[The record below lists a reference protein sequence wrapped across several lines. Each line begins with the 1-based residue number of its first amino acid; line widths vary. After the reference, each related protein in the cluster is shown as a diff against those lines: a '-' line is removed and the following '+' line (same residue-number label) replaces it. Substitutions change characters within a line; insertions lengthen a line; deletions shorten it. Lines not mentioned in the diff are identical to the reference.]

1 MDGHVLSL
9 LMAVLSP
16 VGGHAH
22 TLGAV
27 GTRGSDGPTVFCVTD
42 LNTLPKLQVFQFVII
57 VEKVD
62 VKAAV
67 VAKDFFDTE
76 VTPVVG

>member
-1 MDGHVLSL
+1 
-9 LMAVLSP
+9 MAVLSP

-27 GTRGSDGPTVFCVTD
+27 GTRGCDGPTVFRMTN
-42 LNTLPKLQVFQFVII
+42 LNTLPKLQIFQFVII

-62 VKAAV
+62 VKSTV
-67 VAKDFFDTE
+67 VAKDFFDAE
-76 VTPVVG
+76 VAPVID

>member
-1 MDGHVLSL
+1 M
-9 LMAVLSP
+9 SP
-16 VGGHAH
+16 VGGHTH

-27 GTRGSDGPTVFCVTD
+27 GTRGSDGPAVFWMPD
-42 LNTLPKLQVFQFVII
+42 LNTFPELEIFQFVII

-62 VKAAV
+62 VKTTV

-76 VTPVVG
+76 VAPMVG

>member
-1 MDGHVLSL
+1 
-9 LMAVLSP
+9 MAVLSP
-16 VGGHAH
+16 VGRHAH

-27 GTRGSDGPTVFCVTD
+27 GTRGCDGPTVFCVAD
-42 LNTLPKLQVFQFVII
+42 LNTFPKLEIFQFVII
-57 VEKVD
+57 VKEVD

-76 VTPVVG
+76 IAPVIG

>member
-1 MDGHVLSL
+1 M
-9 LMAVLSP
+9 
-16 VGGHAH
+16 
-22 TLGAV
+22 
-27 GTRGSDGPTVFCVTD
+27 TD
-42 LNTLPKLQVFQFVII
+42 LNTLPKLQIFQFVVI
-57 VEKVD
+57 VKKVD